1 MKLTDLGY
9 KNHFEQ
15 YRAEHQLLQFEVGRV
30 ISEHKERYVVITE
43 KGEYD
48 AEITGNLRFSAKSRE
63 DFPAVGDWVSLTSY
77 DPDFS
82 IIHHI
87 LPRSSVLS
95 RQAAGQP
102 TEKQIIAANIDFAL
116 LVQATDRDFNL
127 NRLERYLTICHASGV
142 SPVIVLT
149 KTDLI
154 DPDTLAS
161 LIDKIRHREIGL
173 PIYAI
178 SNETLDGLNEFKRII
193 EKGKTYCMLGSSGVG
208 KSTLI
213 NRLSG
218 RTAMQT
224 GTISDSTGKGR
235 HVTSHRE
242 LIVLDN
248 GGILIDNPGMRE
260 VGMAD
265 QEEGLGYA
273 FDLILQ
279 RAPECRFKDC
289 THTSEA
295 GCAVIAAVQSGELD
309 NEVLE
314 NYLKLQREIS
324 RFETSVAEK
333 RKKDKQFGKILKDYQ
348 KRDVKGKGN

>member
-1 MKLTDLGY
+1 MKLTELGY
-9 KNHFEQ
+9 GDQFEQ
-15 YRAEHQLLQFEVGRV
+15 YRAEHQLLQFDVGRV
-30 ISEHKERYVVITE
+30 ILEHKERYVVATE

-63 DFPAVGDWVSLTSY
+63 DFPAVGDWVSLTIY

-87 LPRSSVLS
+87 LPRSLVLT

-102 TEKQIIAANIDFAL
+102 TEKQVIAANIDYAL

-142 SPVIVLT
+142 SPIIVLT

-154 DPDTLAS
+154 DKPILTG
-161 LIDKIRHREIGL
+161 LIDKVRQREKGI
-173 PIYAI
+173 PVFAI
-178 SNETLDGLNEFKRII
+178 SNETMEGLDALKRII
-193 EKGKTYCMLGSSGVG
+193 EKGKTFCMLGSSGVG

-218 RTAMQT
+218 RAAMQT
-224 GTISDSTGKGR
+224 GAISDSTGKGR
-235 HVTSHRE
+235 HLTSHRE
-242 LIVLDN
+242 LIVLEN

-265 QEEGLGYA
+265 QEEGLDFA

-279 RAPECRFKDC
+279 RAPDCRFKDC
-289 THTSEA
+289 THANEA
-295 GCAVIAAVQSGELD
+295 GCAVIAAVESGELD
-309 NEVLE
+309 SDVLD

-333 RKKDKQFGKILKDYQ
+333 RKKDKQFGKILKDYL
-348 KRDVKGKGN
+348 KRDVKGKGI